1 MIPGGEHAS
10 TAFSESA
17 SWFFQMV
24 FAATAATIVSGAM
37 AERTKLI
44 GYLFYSVLI
53 SGLLYPIT
61 GHWIWGGGWLGS
73 MGMRDFAGSTVVHSV
88 GAWAA
93 LAGAIMVGPRL
104 GKYTKDGRAN
114 AIPGHNLVLAALG
127 VFILWFGWYGFNPGS
142 TLAQVEGV
150 AYIAVTTTLAAAAG
164 AVAALVVSWIT
175 YGKPDVSMALNGVVA
190 GLVGI
195 TAPCASVAPWAAV
208 VIGAVAGILVF
219 YGVLFFDRVLKIDDP
234 VGAVSV
240 HGICGAWGTLS
251 IGLFGS
257 RAIDILFWD
266 ADTAIHDGLLYG
278 GGFHQLG
285 VQAIGVAAVFVFTF
299 AAAMVMFA
307 IIRATVGLRV
317 SDEEQLEGL
326 DIGEHGQVAYPDF
339 QATAG
344 MGSAHVPAGA
354 AGSTYTPAME
364 PGFVQRHVTQS

>member
-1 MIPGGEHAS
+1 M
-10 TAFSESA
+10 
-17 SWFFQMV
+17 
-24 FAATAATIVSGAM
+24 
-37 AERTKLI
+37 
-44 GYLFYSVLI
+44 
-53 SGLLYPIT
+53 
-61 GHWIWGGGWLGS
+61 
-73 MGMRDFAGSTVVHSV
+73 
-88 GAWAA
+88 
-93 LAGAIMVGPRL
+93 
-104 GKYTKDGRAN
+104 
-114 AIPGHNLVLAALG
+114 
-127 VFILWFGWYGFNPGS
+127 
-142 TLAQVEGV
+142 
-150 AYIAVTTTLAAAAG
+150 
-164 AVAALVVSWIT
+164 
-175 YGKPDVSMALNGVVA
+175 
-190 GLVGI
+190 
-195 TAPCASVAPWAAV
+195 APWAAV